1 MKGLSKFR
9 EVLLGC
15 SIMFCLISCGDRT
28 KSWIKNANTGGA
40 LGTSYSII
48 YLAKDSLNFQK
59 GIDSVFYAVNA
70 SMSTYLPDSDISK
83 INNGD
88 STVVI
93 DHMFEEVL
101 TIAKEVYTV
110 TDGYFDP
117 TVGVLVN
124 AWGFGPEKGIKMD
137 SASVKELLK
146 YVGLNKVRLT
156 TEHQIQKDFSE
167 IQLDFNAIAKGY
179 AIDRLAAY
187 LDSEEIDNYLVEVG
201 GEIVTK
207 GENRTK
213 NKMWVVG
220 VDDPQVELGRQLKIT
235 LTLKDKALAS
245 SGNYRKFRIDSLTGK
260 RYVHTIDPK
269 TGFTKNS
276 NVLAASVIAENCA
289 MADAYATAF
298 MAMDLHK
305 SMGILE
311 NITGLEGYLIY
322 LDETGAVQE
331 FMTPGFKEQVVR

>member
-1 MKGLSKFR
+1 MKGLLKFKG
-9 EVLLGC
+9 VLLGC
-15 SIMFCLISCGDRT
+15 SLLFCLMSCGDQMN
-28 KSWIKNANTGGA
+28 SWVKNTNTGGA

-48 YLAKDSLNFQK
+48 YLAKDSLNFQQ

-83 INNGD
+83 INKGD
-88 STVVI
+88 STVIV
-93 DHMFEEVL
+93 DQMFEEVF
-101 TIAKEVYTV
+101 TIAKEVYAA

-124 AWGFGPEKGIKMD
+124 AWGFGPEARIEMD
-137 SASVKELLK
+137 SASVKELLN
-146 YVGLNKVRLT
+146 YVGLNKVSLT
-156 TEHQIQKDFSE
+156 SSHRIHKDLPQ

-187 LDSEEIDNYLVEVG
+187 LDSKEIENYLVEVG
-201 GEIVTK
+201 GEIVTR
-207 GENRTK
+207 GENRIK

-235 LTLKDKALAS
+235 LTLKDRALAS
-245 SGNYRKFRIDSLTGK
+245 SGNYRKFRIDSLTGQ

-298 MAMDLHK
+298 MAMDLYK
-305 SMGILE
+305 SMSIFE
-311 NITGLEGYLIY
+311 NIAGLEGYVIY
-322 LDETGAVQE
+322 LDEKGAVQE
-331 FMTPGFKEQVVR
+331 FMTPGFKKQVVW